1 MRSEEEIRNR
11 IKKLRKIE
19 KREAKDIMKA
29 SKNDDPFLPCLMDR
43 ANAIQSERQV
53 LEWVL
58 NENNRE

>member
-29 SKNDDPFLPCLMDR
+29 SKYDDPFLPYLMDR

-58 NENNRE
+58 NENNRK